1 MTKRKGTWLIVGA
14 AILGGLFYVAVW
26 PFIVGGNNMQS
37 FCQSLAKDTSLV
49 QVRYITNQNGY
60 RMTPPDKDGRVLIH
74 ESRSFGRFI
83 CEVQF
88 QEERLMSARYQ
99 FND

>member
-1 MTKRKGTWLIVGA
+1 MTKRKAIWLIVGA

-26 PFIVGGNNMQS
+26 PFIVGGSNMQA
-37 FCQSLAKDTSLV
+37 FCQSLAKDTPLA
-49 QVRYITNQNGY
+49 QVRNLAKQNRY

-83 CEVQF
+83 CEAQF
-88 QEERLMSARYQ
+88 KEERLVSARYQ
-99 FND
+99 HND